1 MWSFLSDFVM
11 TFIESISGGI
21 EGSIVSIL
29 LSHSILLFFVGSFYL
44 MLGVIGVDPVVVL
57 NGSAACLRRS
67 TLLDFRFYYWILGLW
82 DDSFDI
88 FCIFGRAEFLIFFVF
103 RQVGVHFV
111 SSEVFEGGYFVAKS
125 LHSTDLNNKWKRVK
139 YNQHSSSLLYRKH
152 FHADK
157 LQLFYLLGVTIR
169 ESCC

>member
-67 TLLDFRFYYWILGLW
+67 TLLDFRFYYWILGL
-82 DDSFDI
+82 
-88 FCIFGRAEFLIFFVF
+88 
-103 RQVGVHFV
+103 
-111 SSEVFEGGYFVAKS
+111 
-125 LHSTDLNNKWKRVK
+125 
-139 YNQHSSSLLYRKH
+139 
-152 FHADK
+152 
-157 LQLFYLLGVTIR
+157 
-169 ESCC
+169 